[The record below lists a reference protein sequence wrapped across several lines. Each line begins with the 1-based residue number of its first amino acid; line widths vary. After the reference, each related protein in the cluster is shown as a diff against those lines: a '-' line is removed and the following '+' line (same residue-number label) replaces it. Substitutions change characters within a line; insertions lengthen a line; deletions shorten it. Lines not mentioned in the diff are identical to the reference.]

1 MKPVVN
7 INITLDNKVYE
18 IVDGLKKL
26 YAADSISKEEL
37 IKNVQVAAYDN
48 LVVEVCVGKEVEE
61 EEKKELSIIKWL
73 KGEK

>member
-7 INITLDNKVYE
+7 INIKLDDKIYE
-18 IVDGLKKL
+18 IDDGLKKL
-26 YAADSISKEEL
+26 YAANSISKEEL

-73 KGEK
+73 KGER

>member
-7 INITLDNKVYE
+7 INIALDDKIYE

-48 LVVEVCVGKEVEE
+48 LVVEVCVGKE

-73 KGEK
+73 KGER